1 VRAVVE
7 GDRRPR
13 RLVDPPGQSKRIGDR
28 RNDRRER
35 RRPPSGRRGGRADEE
50 SLANGRM
57 VPLMDGELAL
67 GFALAL
73 AAACCYE
80 TGYALQAIEARRAPA
95 DRALKP
101 SLMAH
106 LLGRPLWVGATAL
119 SLLGW
124 PLQIVALAHAPLT
137 LVQPTLALGL
147 LLLLVLGVRILGEH
161 VGRRE
166 IAAVVLI
173 IASVGVFAWAAPR
186 EPGVVERSAGLVVAL
201 ALLAAVT
208 LAPYAIALIRH
219 RQFPMLLLV
228 ASAGAADGMAAFVA
242 KIVAQD
248 ASEGALLAVAA
259 WAALVAAVVIVGV
272 ISESTALQQF
282 AATRVAPTV
291 LVMQIVIPVVL
302 APLVGG
308 EGWSNTPLGGAV
320 LVGALLTVALGAGLL
335 ASSPAVAQL
344 AVGEAAEAE
353 DG

>member
-1 VRAVVE
+1 
-7 GDRRPR
+7 
-13 RLVDPPGQSKRIGDR
+13 
-28 RNDRRER
+28 
-35 RRPPSGRRGGRADEE
+35 
-50 SLANGRM
+50 
-57 VPLMDGELAL
+57 MDGEIGL

-95 DRALKP
+95 AKALRP

-106 LLGRPLWVGATAL
+106 LIRRPLWVGATAL

-124 PLQIVALAHAPLT
+124 PLQIVALTHAPLT
-137 LVQPTLALGL
+137 LVQPVLALGL
-147 LLLLVLGVRILGEH
+147 LLLLVLGVRVLGEH

-166 IAAVVLI
+166 VAAVVLI

-186 EPGVVERSAGLVVAL
+186 NPGEVERSAGLVFAL
-201 ALLAAVT
+201 AILAVITVT
-208 LAPYAIALIRH
+208 PYAIGLIRH
-219 RQFPMLLLV
+219 RHFPMLLLV
-228 ASAGAADGMAAFVA
+228 ASAGAADGLAAFVA

-248 ASEGALLAVAA
+248 ASEGALLAVVA
-259 WAALVAAVVIVGV
+259 WAALVASVVIVGV
-272 ISESTALQQF
+272 ISESTALQRF

-320 LVGALLTVALGAGLL
+320 LVMALLAVAAGAGLL

-344 AVGEAAEAE
+344 AVGEAEAQ
-353 DG
+353 DR

>member
-1 VRAVVE
+1 
-7 GDRRPR
+7 
-13 RLVDPPGQSKRIGDR
+13 
-28 RNDRRER
+28 
-35 RRPPSGRRGGRADEE
+35 
-50 SLANGRM
+50 M
-57 VPLMDGELAL
+57 VPLMDGDLAL

-95 DRALKP
+95 ERALRP

-106 LLGRPLWVGATAL
+106 LIQRPIWVGATGL

-124 PLQIVALAHAPLT
+124 PLQIFALAHAPLT
-137 LVQPTLALGL
+137 LVQPVLALGL
-147 LLLLVLGVRILGEH
+147 VLLLVLGVRVLGEQ

-166 IAAVVLI
+166 MAAVALI
-173 IASVGVFAWAAPR
+173 IVSVAVFAWAAPR
-186 EPGVVERSAGLVVAL
+186 EPGEVERSAGLVVAL
-201 ALLAAVT
+201 GILAMATV
-208 LAPYAIALIRH
+208 LPYAIKLIGRSTY
-219 RQFPMLLLV
+219 PMLLLV

-248 ASEGALLAVAA
+248 ATEGALLAVVA

-272 ISESTALQQF
+272 VSESTALQKF

-308 EGWSNTPLGGAV
+308 EGWGNTPLGGVV
-320 LVGALLTVALGAGLL
+320 LVSALVTVALGAGLL

-344 AVGEAAEAE
+344 AVPEPEPVPEPE
-353 DG
+353 DR

>member
-1 VRAVVE
+1 
-7 GDRRPR
+7 
-13 RLVDPPGQSKRIGDR
+13 
-28 RNDRRER
+28 
-35 RRPPSGRRGGRADEE
+35 
-50 SLANGRM
+50 M
-57 VPLMDGELAL
+57 VPLMDGQLAL

-95 DRALKP
+95 DRALRP

-106 LLGRPLWVGATAL
+106 LIRRPLWVGATAL

-124 PLQIVALAHAPLT
+124 PLQIIALAHAPLT
-137 LVQPTLALGL
+137 LVQPVLALGL
-147 LLLLVLGVRILGEH
+147 VLLLVLGVKVLGEH
-161 VGRRE
+161 VGPRE
-166 IAAVVLI
+166 MAAVALI
-173 IASVGVFAWAAPR
+173 IAAVGVFAWAAPR
-186 EPGVVERSAGLVVAL
+186 EPGEVERSAGLVVAL
-201 ALLAAVT
+201 GILAAVT
-208 LAPYAIALIRH
+208 VAPYAISLLR
-219 RQFPMLLLV
+219 RGRFPMLLLV

-248 ASEGALLAVAA
+248 ATEGALLAVVG

-272 ISESTALQQF
+272 ISESSALQRF

-291 LVMQIVIPVVL
+291 LVMQIVIPVVM

-320 LVGALLTVALGAGLL
+320 LVMALVAVALGAGLL
-335 ASSPAVAQL
+335 ASSPAVAHL
-344 AVGEAAEAE
+344 AVGEAE

>member
-1 VRAVVE
+1 
-7 GDRRPR
+7 
-13 RLVDPPGQSKRIGDR
+13 
-28 RNDRRER
+28 
-35 RRPPSGRRGGRADEE
+35 
-50 SLANGRM
+50 M
-57 VPLMDGELAL
+57 VPLMDGEIGL

-95 DRALKP
+95 NRALKA
-101 SLMAH
+101 SLMTY
-106 LLGRPLWVGATAL
+106 LIRRPLWVGATAL

-137 LVQPTLALGL
+137 LVQPVLALGL

-161 VGRRE
+161 VGPRE

-186 EPGVVERSAGLVVAL
+186 EPGVVERSVGLVVAL
-201 ALLAAVT
+201 AILAAVT
-208 LAPYAIALIRH
+208 LAPYAIGLLRH

-248 ASEGALLAVAA
+248 ASEGALLAVIA
-259 WAALVAAVVIVGV
+259 WAALVASVVIVGV
-272 ISESTALQQF
+272 ISESTALQRF

-308 EGWSNTPLGGAV
+308 EGWSDTPLGGAV
-320 LVGALLTVALGAGLL
+320 LVMALVAVAAGAALL

-344 AVGEAAEAE
+344 AVGEPVPETK

>member
-1 VRAVVE
+1 
-7 GDRRPR
+7 
-13 RLVDPPGQSKRIGDR
+13 
-28 RNDRRER
+28 
-35 RRPPSGRRGGRADEE
+35 
-50 SLANGRM
+50 M

-80 TGYALQAIEARRAPA
+80 TGYALQAIEARKAPA
-95 DRALKP
+95 ERALKP
-101 SLMAH
+101 SLMTH
-106 LLGRPLWVGATAL
+106 LVRRPLWVGATGL

-124 PLQIVALAHAPLT
+124 PLQIFALAHAPLT

-161 VGRRE
+161 VGPRE
-166 IAAVVLI
+166 IGAVVLI

-186 EPGVVERSAGLVVAL
+186 EVGEVERGAGLAVAL
-201 ALLAAVT
+201 ALLATVT
-208 LAPYAIALIRH
+208 VLPYAIKAIGRS
-219 RQFPMLLLV
+219 RYPMLLLV

-248 ASEGALLAVAA
+248 ATEGALLAVAA
-259 WAALVAAVVIVGV
+259 WASLVAIVVIVGV
-272 ISESTALQQF
+272 VSESTALQQF

-308 EGWSNTPLGGAV
+308 EGWSDTPLGGVV
-320 LVGALLTVALGAGLL
+320 LVMALVTVALGAGLL

-344 AVGEAAEAE
+344 AVGEAE
-353 DG
+353 DPEHG

>member
-1 VRAVVE
+1 
-7 GDRRPR
+7 
-13 RLVDPPGQSKRIGDR
+13 
-28 RNDRRER
+28 
-35 RRPPSGRRGGRADEE
+35 
-50 SLANGRM
+50 
-57 VPLMDGELAL
+57 MDGELAL

-95 DRALKP
+95 DRALRP

-106 LLGRPLWVGATAL
+106 LIQRPIWVGATAL

-124 PLQIVALAHAPLT
+124 PLQILALAHAPLT
-137 LVQPTLALGL
+137 LVQPVLALGL
-147 LLLLVLGVRILGEH
+147 VLLLILGVRVLGEH

-166 IAAVVLI
+166 MAAVALI

-186 EPGVVERSAGLVVAL
+186 EPGQVDRSAGLVIALGAL
-201 ALLAAVT
+201 AVVT
-208 LAPYAIALIRH
+208 VAPYVIGLFRH

-248 ASEGALLAVAA
+248 ATEGALLAVVA
-259 WAALVAAVVIVGV
+259 WAALVAAVVLIGV
-272 ISESTALQQF
+272 ISESTALQRF

-308 EGWSNTPLGGAV
+308 EGWSDTPLGGGV
-320 LVGALLTVALGAGLL
+320 LVVALVAVALGAGLL

-344 AVGEAAEAE
+344 AVPEPENR
-353 DG
+353 

>member
-1 VRAVVE
+1 
-7 GDRRPR
+7 
-13 RLVDPPGQSKRIGDR
+13 
-28 RNDRRER
+28 
-35 RRPPSGRRGGRADEE
+35 
-50 SLANGRM
+50 
-57 VPLMDGELAL
+57 MDGQLAL

-95 DRALKP
+95 DRALRP

-106 LLGRPLWVGATAL
+106 LLTRPLWIGATGL

-137 LVQPTLALGL
+137 LVQPVLALGL
-147 LLLLVLGVRILGEH
+147 VLLLVLGARILGEH
-161 VGRRE
+161 VGPRE
-166 IAAVVLI
+166 MAAVALI

-186 EPGVVERSAGLVVAL
+186 EPGEVDRSAGLVVAL
-201 ALLAAVT
+201 VILATVT
-208 LAPYAIALIRH
+208 VAPYAIALVRH
-219 RQFPMLLLV
+219 RHFPMLMLV

-248 ASEGALLAVAA
+248 ATEGALLAVVA

-272 ISESTALQQF
+272 VSESTALQRF

-320 LVGALLTVALGAGLL
+320 LVMALVTVALGAGLL

-344 AVGEAAEAE
+344 AVGEAEPE